1 MKLISLNVWNGKLRE
16 QLFQFLKREADSTD
30 IFCFQEMVNV
40 VGVSSETPD
49 LFSDIAKLLPGF
61 QGFFEA
67 AQDESNGI
75 ADGLAM
81 FVKKPIKLKKREIFC
96 VSDEECHGRQRR
108 ANFGQKCPICEIFAI
123 RQRIRCHEFSRL
135 MDRRR
140 QGRYRG

>member
-61 QGFFEA
+61 QGFLKPPKMRVTV
-67 AQDESNGI
+67 SRMGSRCSS
-75 ADGLAM
+75 
-81 FVKKPIKLKKREIFC
+81 KKPIKLKKREIFLC
-96 VSDEECHGRQRR
+96 IGRGMPWPTTTGELW
-108 ANFGQKCPICEIFAI
+108 AKMSN
-123 RQRIRCHEFSRL
+123 L
-135 MDRRR
+135 
-140 QGRYRG
+140 